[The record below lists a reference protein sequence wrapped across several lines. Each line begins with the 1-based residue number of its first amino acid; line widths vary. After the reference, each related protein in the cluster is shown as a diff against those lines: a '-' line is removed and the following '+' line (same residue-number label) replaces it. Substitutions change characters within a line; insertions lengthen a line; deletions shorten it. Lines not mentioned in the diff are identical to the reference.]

1 MAYSYSSIIDKL
13 KTRRDAIIDELNS
26 MTSASAGGKPNS
38 SLTGVDH
45 VGYKRSLYEELA
57 MLQKQLAGYA
67 DPFEI
72 GIEGYTLRWWLIS

>member
-72 GIEGYTLRWWLIS
+72 VIEGDT